1 MGDSFTRRVG
11 SKFHNSCE
19 SLEFVQEMKED
30 VYCGMR
36 ISVCFVAISVWLLRC
51 GDSSSSPALTDSVVD
66 SSVSVL
72 KGDTTL
78 IIVKLDI
85 SSRSNHSHIS
95 KDSFLLDSFVVLL
108 DSFCTDFAGR
118 DITVTATVDPVT
130 DSDVRHAAKNY
141 VLRKTDGAELIWY
154 HFDMGDNTMNFSIA
168 EGRYPDNA
176 SASAMWKEVLLQSG
190 PPNDSL
196 HDPAPCI
203 SYGSDYVFRT
213 GNKIFWL
220 TTACHWSYA
229 HHKLFRTFLHRTV
242 YSCTIQSEIKCR
254 CGAMSP
260 GND

>member
-1 MGDSFTRRVG
+1 MGASFTRRVVL
-11 SKFHNSCE
+11 KFHNSCE

-30 VYCGMR
+30 VYCSMR
-36 ISVCFVAISVWLLRC
+36 IVVCFIAINVLLLSC
-51 GDSSSSPALTDSVVD
+51 GERSNSPAIADSVVD
-66 SSVSVL
+66 STVSLL
-72 KGDTTL
+72 KGDTSLNVMKVDTA
-78 IIVKLDI
+78 
-85 SSRSNHSHIS
+85 SRSIHSHIS
-95 KDSFLLDSFVVLL
+95 RDSFLLDSFMVLL

-118 DITVTATVDPVT
+118 VIIATCNIDPVT

-141 VLRKTDGAELIWY
+141 VLRKTEGAELIWY
-154 HFDMGDNTMNFSIA
+154 HFDMGDNTMNFSIV

-176 SASAMWKEVLLQSG
+176 AATSMWKEVLLQSG

-213 GNKIFWL
+213 GNKLFWL